1 MEEINSIEG
10 FEDIKDY
17 LQEFFVGKLL
27 KDEKASLENQISD
40 SDVIYMLYYFTL
52 SF

>member
-10 FEDIKDY
+10 FEDIIDY

-27 KDEKASLENQISD
+27 KDEKAFLEDQDSD
-40 SDVIYMLYYFTL
+40 SEVIYILYYFTL